1 MEALE
6 RIFRL
11 HENGTTLR
19 TEALAGATTFATMS
33 YIVVVQPQVLSS
45 TGMDFGAVMVATC
58 VASAVG
64 TLLMGFL
71 ANYPIALAPAM
82 GHNFFFATTVCGAAA
97 AGGMGYSW
105 QEALGAVAVA
115 GVVFLVLS
123 ILRVREKLIDAIPVG
138 LRHAIGAGIGM
149 LIALVGLHD
158 AGLAVPGQGKLMT
171 LGDLSE
177 PTAVVALVGLAVTS
191 VLMARRVPGAILLG
205 MAASA
210 TLCYTTGLASP
221 PSSALGLPP
230 SVRPTLGQLRV
241 PDILARPET
250 IMVILTFLY
259 LDMFDTVGT
268 LIGVAQQAGFM
279 REGKLPRAGQALAA
293 DAASTVIGAVAGT
306 STVTSYVE
314 SAAGV
319 ASGGRTGLA
328 NVVTAALFLLA
339 LFAAPLVRALGG
351 GIVLADGTVVHP
363 VTAPALV
370 IVGAM
375 MMNGARHIDWASD
388 GVPAFLTV
396 LVMVVDLNISAGIS
410 VGFLSYVLLKVA
422 QGQWRQIHGLTYAC
436 AAFGTLYF
444 AFLR

>member
-1 MEALE
+1 VGVLE
-6 RIFRL
+6 RVFRL
-11 HENGTTLR
+11 QENGTTVR

-45 TGMDFGAVMVATC
+45 AGMDFGAVMVATC
-58 VASAVG
+58 VGSAVG
-64 TLLMGFL
+64 TVLMGL
-71 ANYPIALAPAM
+71 CANYPIALAPAM
-82 GHNFFFATTVCGAAA
+82 GHNFFFAATVCGAAS

-105 QEALGAVAVA
+105 QEALGAVGVA
-115 GVVFLVLS
+115 GVVFLILS
-123 ILRVREKLIDAIPVG
+123 VTRVREKLIDAIPVA

-158 AGLAVPGQGKLMT
+158 AGLAVPGQGKLMA
-171 LGDLSE
+171 LGNLAE
-177 PTAVVALVGLAVTS
+177 PTVIAALVGLAVTS
-191 VLMARRVPGAILLG
+191 VLVARRVPGAILLG

-210 TLCYTTGLASP
+210 ALCYATGLATP

-230 SVRPTLGQLRV
+230 SVAPTLGQLRV
-241 PDILARPET
+241 PDILVRPESV
-250 IMVILTFLY
+250 MVILTFLY

-268 LIGVAQQAGFM
+268 LVGVAQQAGFM
-279 REGKLPRAGQALAA
+279 RDGKLPRAGQALAA
-293 DAASTVIGAVAGT
+293 DAASTVVGAVVGT

-328 NVVTAALFLLA
+328 NMVTAGLFLLA
-339 LFAAPLVRALGG
+339 LFAAPLVQALGG
-351 GIVLADGTVVHP
+351 GIVLPDGAVVHP

-375 MMNGARHIDWASD
+375 MMDGARRIDWASD
-388 GVPAFLTV
+388 GVPAFLTI
-396 LVMVVDLNISAGIS
+396 LVMLVDLNISAGIS
-410 VGFLSYVLLKVA
+410 VGFLSHVLLKVA

>member
-1 MEALE
+1 
-6 RIFRL
+6 
-11 HENGTTLR
+11 
-19 TEALAGATTFATMS
+19 MS
-33 YIVVVQPQVLSS
+33 YIIVVQPQVLSS

-58 VASAVG
+58 VASAAG
-64 TLLMGFL
+64 TLLMGLL

-82 GHNFFFATTVCGAAA
+82 GHNFFFAATVCGTSA

-115 GVVFLVLS
+115 GGVFLALS

-158 AGLAVPGQGKLMT
+158 AGLAVPGRGTLMA

-177 PTAVVALVGLAVTS
+177 PTVVVALVGLAVTS
-191 VLMARRVPGAILLG
+191 VLMARRVPGAMLLG

-210 TLCYTTGLASP
+210 VLCYATGLAAA
-221 PSSALGLPP
+221 PSSALDLPP
-230 SVRPTLGQLRV
+230 SVGPTLGQLRM
-241 PDILARPET
+241 PNILVRPES
-250 IMVILTFLY
+250 IIVILTFLY

-279 REGKLPRAGQALAA
+279 RDGQLPRAGRALAA
-293 DAASTVIGAVAGT
+293 DAASTVVGAVVGT

-328 NVVTAALFLLA
+328 NMVTAALFLLA
-339 LFAAPLVRALGG
+339 LFTAPLVRALGG
-351 GIVLADGTVVHP
+351 GIALPDGTIVHP
-363 VTAPALV
+363 ITAPALV

-375 MMNGARHIDWASD
+375 MMGATRHIDWASD
-388 GVPAFLTV
+388 GVPAFLTI

-422 QGQWRQIHGLTYAC
+422 RGQWRQIHGLTYAC